1 MPSAGHCAGRTG
13 TRFRALKNGHTP
25 SVCQISRGAWRNL
38 YNIARTI
45 ELRDPHCRSIPA
57 CCPVHL
63 CQIIA
68 HHRPVSTAS
77 QYMSRKAAP
86 VARTGDRYRPTSG

>member
-45 ELRDPHCRSIPA
+45 ELRDPPLSQHSGLLPGSPLPNNRPPPPGFHRLPIHVAESRASCQNRRS
-57 CCPVHL
+57 V
-63 CQIIA
+63 
-68 HHRPVSTAS
+68 
-77 QYMSRKAAP
+77 
-86 VARTGDRYRPTSG
+86 